1 MPAKRIYLN
10 QREKVIGGVCAGIA
24 DYFDIDVAWVR
35 LAFVLSIFAEGF
47 GILAYI
53 VAWIVF
59 PKDER
64 SRAQVEAQ
72 HAGVKVEVTTDDGQT
87 TRVKTARFG
96 SGSRNAIGI
105 ILVLLGLLFFMDQ
118 NFYWFR
124 FDSFWPLLLIAL
136 GGYMLYRAAQPED
149 AEVAINTSAHT
160 GTASVSA
167 GDTAAK
173 DTPSQK
179 DTPDA

>member
-35 LAFVLSIFAEGF
+35 LAFVLSIFIHGF
-47 GILAYI
+47 GVIAYI

-59 PKDER
+59 PKDPR
-64 SRAQVEAQ
+64 SAAEVEQMHARAEAQ
-72 HAGVKVEVTTDDGQT
+72 TAGAE
-87 TRVKTARFG
+87 RARRRRTAF
-96 SGSRNAIGI
+96 SHGSRNAVGI

-124 FDSFWPLLLIAL
+124 FDAFWPLILIAL
-136 GGYMLYRAAQPED
+136 GLYMLVRAAQPSED
-149 AEVAINTSAHT
+149 ESPSLAGNNGATVAAPPTSGSDRA
-160 GTASVSA
+160 
-167 GDTAAK
+167 
-173 DTPSQK
+173 TPKQDEGNSH
-179 DTPDA
+179 A

>member
-35 LAFVLSIFAEGF
+35 LAFVLAIFAHGF
-47 GILAYI
+47 GILAYV

-64 SRAQVEAQ
+64 SRAQVAETQA
-72 HAGVKVEVTTDDGQT
+72 AMKVEVKVEDGATTK
-87 TRVKTARFG
+87 VKTARFG
-96 SGSRNAIGI
+96 SGSRNALGI
-105 ILVLLGLLFFMDQ
+105 VLVLLGCLFFLDQ

-124 FDSFWPLLLIAL
+124 FDSFWPVILIAL
-136 GGYMLYRAAQPED
+136 GAYMLFRASQPDE
-149 AEVAINTSAHT
+149 ASSTVTNGIGAA
-160 GTASVSA
+160 TASV
-167 GDTAAK
+167 TIT
-173 DTPSQK
+173 DTPSDTKQK
-179 DTPDA
+179 DDKDA